1 MSSARKLKNYLTR
14 ILQSTEC
21 SIRQRRIEQQEFTR
35 RLEQEFG
42 RKKPENEESE
52 AQKNGDRAD
61 TTKKV

>member
-21 SIRQRRIEQQEFTR
+21 SIRQRRIEQQEFTK

-42 RKKPENEESE
+42 RKKAENEESE
-52 AQKNGDRAD
+52 PEKQQK
-61 TTKKV
+61 TETKKED